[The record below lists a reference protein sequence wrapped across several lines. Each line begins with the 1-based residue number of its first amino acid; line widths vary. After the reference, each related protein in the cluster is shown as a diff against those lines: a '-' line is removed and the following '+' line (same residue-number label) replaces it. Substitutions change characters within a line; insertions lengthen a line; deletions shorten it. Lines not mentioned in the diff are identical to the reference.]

1 MDQRTKDKIIV
12 RGVMLLVG
20 VLLGGVIGYG
30 AEGIA
35 HGDTLPFAPH
45 PGTAFNNPT
54 GDAAAQD
61 VIMDHL
67 LDSINTSA
75 AGTNIRIAIYSIDLP
90 EFAQAL
96 INAHKRS
103 VHVKI
108 LMDSH
113 GATGTNAPWKALQKE
128 LGTKVNTASDAS
140 FATVC
145 KGGCITHH
153 YSKGV
158 PVSYLHAKFYV
169 FSGLGHPTVVV
180 SSANPTGA
188 QEHTAW
194 NHSYTVT
201 GNQGLYDAYVS
212 HFSLMAKTSVG
223 KAKTSAY
230 STYGSNPKAYF
241 WPRGKSGAD
250 TILGMFNL
258 VTCPS
263 TIRIAMFQWS
273 DTRLP
278 LATGLAKLGGKGC
291 TIKILW
297 TADQVGSKIKAAL
310 NGKPGIVT
318 TDTTT
323 GSTGQ
328 YATHYTHSK
337 YALIDG
343 TYDGVAH
350 QQISVSGSENY
361 TLNALAY
368 NDESDLKVT
377 GTDYP
382 EFLKNWNAQYDASP
396 HNAAMKARTAGEA
409 PPIKV
414 DPRQVDGE

>member
-1 MDQRTKDKIIV
+1 LDQRTKDKIIV

-20 VLLGGVIGYG
+20 LLLGGVIGYG

-35 HGDTLPFAPH
+35 HGDTLPFVAH
-45 PGTAFNNPT
+45 PGAQFNDPT
-54 GDAAAQD
+54 GDTAAQNR
-61 VIMDHL
+61 IMADL
-67 LDSINTSA
+67 LDSIETSA

-96 INAHKRS
+96 IEAHKRG
-103 VHVKI
+103 VHVKV

-113 GATGTNAPWKALQKE
+113 GATSTNAPWKALQKE
-128 LGTKVNTASDAS
+128 LGTTVNTASDAS

-153 YSKGV
+153 TSG
-158 PVSYLHAKFYV
+158 PSYLHAKFYV

-230 STYGSNPKAYF
+230 VTYGSNPKAYF
-241 WPRGKSGAD
+241 WPRGKTGAD

-273 DTRLP
+273 DSRVA
-278 LATGLAKLGGKGC
+278 LANGLVKLGGKGC

-297 TADQVGSKIKAAL
+297 TADQVGPKVKAAL
-310 NGKPGIVT
+310 KGRKGITT
-318 TDTTT
+318 TDTTSGKD
-323 GSTGQ
+323 GSGF
-328 YATHYTHSK
+328 ALHYTHSK

-382 EFLKNWNAQYDASP
+382 AFLTNWNAQYDASP
-396 HNAAMKARTAGEA
+396 HTAAMKARTTGEA

-414 DPRQVDGE
+414 DPRQIDGQ